1 MLERVGIVIVVAGCG
16 GIADPDAKVDAA
28 DEAGR
33 VDAIA
38 DVAIAEAGDAG
49 PIDMGDC
56 GDVVQP
62 IELADAKYCPYQAGG
77 ASTCAL
83 GDYCCEPTTGNATCG
98 KPCDPNAGYTVK
110 CSSKNMGCVDGLCGI
125 DAVFE
130 RICADSKPSPRPRRR
145 PAEAETGRSSITR
158 RARGKSARRP
168 PSASMAERVC
178 RSSSFRH
185 PSTPSGSVCASART
199 ATSSSRPDGAISI
212 GMKPPPNRHA
222 SGTRLAVRAL
232 GPRIRHERQRV
243 GWSRYQ
249 LAFSAGISVETLDL
263 IESGERPP
271 TAEELKAIAN
281 SVGMSV
287 AELTTIA
294 TDSKMTK
301 RGVG

>member
-1 MLERVGIVIVVAGCG
+1 
-16 GIADPDAKVDAA
+16 
-28 DEAGR
+28 
-33 VDAIA
+33 
-38 DVAIAEAGDAG
+38 
-49 PIDMGDC
+49 
-56 GDVVQP
+56 
-62 IELADAKYCPYQAGG
+62 
-77 ASTCAL
+77 
-83 GDYCCEPTTGNATCG
+83 
-98 KPCDPNAGYTVK
+98 
-110 CSSKNMGCVDGLCGI
+110 
-125 DAVFE
+125 
-130 RICADSKPSPRPRRR
+130 
-145 PAEAETGRSSITR
+145 
-158 RARGKSARRP
+158 
-168 PSASMAERVC
+168 
-178 RSSSFRH
+178 
-185 PSTPSGSVCASART
+185 
-199 ATSSSRPDGAISI
+199 
-212 GMKPPPNRHA
+212 MKPPPNRHA